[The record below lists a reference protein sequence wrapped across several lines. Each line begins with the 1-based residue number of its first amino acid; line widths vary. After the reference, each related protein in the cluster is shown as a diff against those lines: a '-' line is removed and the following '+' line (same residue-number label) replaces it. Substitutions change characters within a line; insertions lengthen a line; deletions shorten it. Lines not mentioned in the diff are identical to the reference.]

1 MSEGVPFFIC
11 VLCLESSLVI
21 SCVAFVIYVFSIVY
35 LYRSFWRIESEEL
48 NEQRR
53 LINACDLMLYV
64 IF

>member
-1 MSEGVPFFIC
+1 MSEGVPFFIR

-21 SCVAFVIYVFSIVY
+21 SCAVFVIYVFSIVY
-35 LYRSFWRIESEEL
+35 WYRSFWRIESEEL

-53 LINACDLMLYV
+53 LINARDLMLYV